1 MMTTTTT
8 RADELTKK
16 LTAFDTF
23 GDMLRG
29 SHDGSTTSYR
39 PSLTKRNAETREL
52 ADLYDAAQEARNDTR
67 RAYRG

>member
-1 MMTTTTT
+1 MATTMT

-23 GDMLRG
+23 EDMLRG
-29 SHDGSTTSYR
+29 SHDGTKTSYR
-39 PSLTKRNAETREL
+39 PSLTKRNQETREL